1 MFSVAILG
9 SKESVLLDSHLKNM
23 LLLSLKSNE
32 ILFTPSVQVVR
43 NSCFFSS
50 IKSHAIVCIQIL
62 LHAIVEY
69 SSRSG
74 FRNW

>member
-1 MFSVAILG
+1 M
-9 SKESVLLDSHLKNM
+9 LLDSQLKNM

-43 NSCFFSS
+43 NSGLFSS
-50 IKSHAIVCIQIL
+50 IKSHAMVCIQIL

-74 FRNW
+74 FHN